1 MWDALCKEIKEQSC
15 TSFHGH
21 DRNVS
26 HGGES
31 LAIQGTEFGPW
42 FFTSHPRSF
51 LLQSMWRTLWSP
63 LWCKSS
69 HVAEQPA
76 PTHQPSTSLFES
88 PLCDC
93 MTMIYHISL
102 LILLTLLGH
111 SRTLNCYQ
119 ETGLN
124 MFHLFQVL
132 PHLKVFCGLLPR
144 LKVFCGLGLLVH

>member
-31 LAIQGTEFGPW
+31 LAIRGTEFGPW

-88 PLCDC
+88 PLC
-93 MTMIYHISL
+93 MTVWQWYIIYPYWYYWNYWDIL
-102 LILLTLLGH
+102 GRLIAIKRQDWTC
-111 SRTLNCYQ
+111 SICFKCFPTWKYSVVCFPAWKYS
-119 ETGLN
+119 
-124 MFHLFQVL
+124 V
-132 PHLKVFCGLLPR
+132 VW
-144 LKVFCGLGLLVH
+144 VY